1 MNTPTPRVLRST
13 LAVMLGML
21 SVFALSF
28 GADYLLR
35 ALKIF
40 PPWGQPMYGFGLNA
54 LALGYRILFNI
65 FGGFLTARLAP
76 HNRMRHAMIYGWI
89 GFGLGILGALVAV
102 WIGGLGPV
110 WYPVL
115 LALSALPCAWVGG
128 RLGSK

>member
-1 MNTPTPRVLRST
+1 MNVPTPRVLRST
-13 LAVMLGML
+13 LAVLLGMI
-21 SVFALSF
+21 SVFALSL
-28 GADYLLR
+28 GTDHLLHV
-35 ALKIF
+35 LEVY
-40 PPWGQPMYGFGLNA
+40 PPWGQPMYAFWLNVLA
-54 LALGYRILFNI
+54 LAYRVIFNI

-89 GFGLGILGALVAV
+89 GFGLSIVGALVAI